1 MWTPS
6 RVTLPALC
14 LLGAALAGAQAP
26 APTPSPTRKAP
37 AAKARTTPTPAA
49 SAEPSTERQ
58 KILYAM
64 GALLGRPVA
73 SLALPEEDLA
83 WVRQGLSD
91 SAAGRPLRVSPDSFG
106 PQLSDFTKKRLA
118 EVAAL
123 QKMKDAPFFD
133 REAALPGTVR
143 QPSGLLYRQTRAGTK
158 PGPGEKGQVVVS
170 YTGSLT
176 DGTVFDTSRTLGR
189 PVVFD
194 LEKVIP
200 CWQKAL
206 PLMKAGGQARVV
218 CPAELAWG
226 EIGHPPFVKPG
237 ATVVYDVELVDVLK

>member
-1 MWTPS
+1 MWIPA
-6 RVTLPALC
+6 RLALPALC
-14 LLGAALAGAQAP
+14 LLGATLAP
-26 APTPSPTRKAP
+26 AQTPAPSPAGTA
-37 AAKARTTPTPAA
+37 AAKKARKTPTPTAP
-49 SAEPSTERQ
+49 AEPGTERQ

-73 SLALPEEDLA
+73 SLDLSEEDLL
-83 WVRQGLSD
+83 WVRQGLAD
-91 SAAGRPLRVSPDSFG
+91 AGSGRSLRVSPDAFG
-106 PQLSDFTKKRLA
+106 PQISEFTKKRLA
-118 EVAAL
+118 EVASL

-143 QPSGLLYRQTRAGTK
+143 HPSGLLYRETRAGTK
-158 PGPGEKGQVVVS
+158 PGPGEKGKVFVS

-194 LEKVIP
+194 IEKVIP

-237 ATVVYDVELVDVLK
+237 ATVAYDIELVDVLK